1 MKFVDS
7 KNNNFWKLK
16 IFTYFLKFND
26 KKEIIIFIT
35 TLEYHFVLLL
45 TSQCLWVFYDGKE

>member
-7 KNNNFWKLK
+7 KNNNFWKSN

-35 TLEYHFVLLL
+35 ALVYHFVLLL
-45 TSQCLWVFYDGKE
+45 TSQCLWVFYVGKE